1 MKNTELYQAAK
12 SLIESI
18 DEFYELHPEAI
29 PTAEEFMD
37 TYGDSGYYASIEQIR
52 NILNEIDQENAIP
65 KKNR

>member
-29 PTAEEFMD
+29 PNAEEFMD

-52 NILNEIDQENAIP
+52 SILNEIDQENAIP
-65 KKNR
+65 EKN